1 VHYLCTAPHQKQGC
15 RTTTLSKSFRALLEA
30 ADSSVDSNHVLTFA
44 EQTHAANLNKGHK
57 LIHPVSL
64 DFEKPKNQKITK

>member
-1 VHYLCTAPHQKQGC
+1 
-15 RTTTLSKSFRALLEA
+15 LEA

-44 EQTHAANLNKGHK
+44 EQTHAANLDKGRK